1 MALSTFQKAVISK
14 DEMTNQAVNVATE
27 IARMRAR
34 WNFFAEFVNDVTAA
48 DATELGYTGPETANL
63 AALRAAV
70 NNIIAAIDAEASLE
84 DFRRILVS

>member
-1 MALSTFQKAVISK
+1 MALSTFQKSVISK
-14 DEMTNQAVNVATE
+14 EEFTNQAVNIATE

-34 WNFFAEFVNDVTAA
+34 WNFFAEFVNDVSAA
-48 DATELGYTGPETANL
+48 DATELGYTGPEAASL
-63 AALRAAV
+63 AALRGSV